1 MPPSPSKPRT
11 KRVKLSGEGDKSA
24 TIAARV
30 AAGHYISL
38 QDFLDDV
45 EKASVI
51 IIDKKQS
58 QDGDGG
64 EGVVPSQNRISAL
77 KKRLHGLLL
86 QASFQRSS
94 KVKAE
99 PLEEDD
105 DSQATGASLRQ
116 EREDRKALT
125 FFGNPANPRNLF
137 SSLQEP
143 NEASVENGKPP
154 EMAVAPPLPE
164 EKLPNGI
171 TAVKTV
177 PFNLDMD
184 EKPVKTFGEVFAP
197 RSTLPQLEPPRRAR
211 SWARSSSATWVD
223 AFDAATN
230 LRAILGE
237 KHNYVFAPIPSV
249 HWLQNGGATS
259 SPSYWNR
266 RQKHHGSSEE
276 SGDESAQSEKYAYNP
291 HDDTALLQGAYSSFA
306 PAYDSSYSLVQS
318 DAKSMVWWAKKG
330 ARRFNTL
337 LSLHNATGGQQE
349 QPQLFE
355 LDEDTLEDAVNSFK
369 PEEFMNDAP
378 VCQSATEDADTK
390 DVDQVL
396 RELGE
401 LLETVNSYRQ
411 IRNMDTRI
419 DSKELPDTGTP
430 NSPSSAERL
439 IYETLKSSLAAIISN
454 LPPYVVSKLD
464 GNQLANLN
472 ISQKILVETP
482 VYSGTMEEDD
492 FSLLQRRLAAAAPQA
507 TPSRAGSFSN
517 SPAYNQRMFPPSGRS
532 QQSAVPQSYYN
543 ARQPSTSIPY
553 TPGGTP
559 QQGFTGP
566 RPQASPSQRASNLPG
581 YQPGGQYAQRPT
593 PNGYGSYSGQQGSPP
608 TQGSP
613 PRPYAQRPVQ
623 PGFPSN
629 PQYSAARS
637 ASPQKPAGYSTP
649 QPRTP
654 YMNPGSNN
662 PPRYYPPQQQQ
673 QQQQGPAQSAN
684 YSSAQ
689 TPSSSS
695 QHPTSASAPSSRIAG
710 EQASMMAQNR
720 SQIAAN
726 QQRPSSGT
734 PHPPLQPQ
742 QNHDQGASQ
751 GGSASPAPKQSATPT
766 PVTT

>member
-1 MPPSPSKPRT
+1 
-11 KRVKLSGEGDKSA
+11 
-24 TIAARV
+24 
-30 AAGHYISL
+30 
-38 QDFLDDV
+38 
-45 EKASVI
+45 
-51 IIDKKQS
+51 
-58 QDGDGG
+58 
-64 EGVVPSQNRISAL
+64 
-77 KKRLHGLLL
+77 
-86 QASFQRSS
+86 
-94 KVKAE
+94 
-99 PLEEDD
+99 
-105 DSQATGASLRQ
+105 
-116 EREDRKALT
+116 
-125 FFGNPANPRNLF
+125 
-137 SSLQEP
+137 
-143 NEASVENGKPP
+143 
-154 EMAVAPPLPE
+154 
-164 EKLPNGI
+164 
-171 TAVKTV
+171 
-177 PFNLDMD
+177 
-184 EKPVKTFGEVFAP
+184 
-197 RSTLPQLEPPRRAR
+197 
-211 SWARSSSATWVD
+211 
-223 AFDAATN
+223 
-230 LRAILGE
+230 
-237 KHNYVFAPIPSV
+237 
-249 HWLQNGGATS
+249 
-259 SPSYWNR
+259 
-266 RQKHHGSSEE
+266 
-276 SGDESAQSEKYAYNP
+276 
-291 HDDTALLQGAYSSFA
+291 
-306 PAYDSSYSLVQS
+306 
-318 DAKSMVWWAKKG
+318 
-330 ARRFNTL
+330 
-337 LSLHNATGGQQE
+337 
-349 QPQLFE
+349 
-355 LDEDTLEDAVNSFK
+355 
-369 PEEFMNDAP
+369 
-378 VCQSATEDADTK
+378 
-390 DVDQVL
+390 
-396 RELGE
+396 
-401 LLETVNSYRQ
+401 VNSYRQ

-593 PNGYGSYSGQQGSPP
+593 PNGYGSYPGQQGSPP

-662 PPRYYPPQQQQ
+662 LPRYYPPQQQQ

-695 QHPTSASAPSSRIAG
+695 QHPTSAAAPNSRIAG